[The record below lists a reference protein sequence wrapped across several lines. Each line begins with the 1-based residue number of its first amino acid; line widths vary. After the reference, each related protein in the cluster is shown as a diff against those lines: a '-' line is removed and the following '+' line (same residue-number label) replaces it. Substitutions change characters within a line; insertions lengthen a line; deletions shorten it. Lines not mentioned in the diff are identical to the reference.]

1 MLRLPEVFHYHDKAL
16 HALFY
21 FGATIILNLI
31 YPKRWIIIVI
41 SLATFGIL
49 IEFLQE
55 YSNKVLIHM
64 GVKPIHGNFDIQD
77 VKYNTIGLVIGT
89 VCFFTIQFLIQIVN
103 EKKVIK

>member
-1 MLRLPEVFHYHDKAL
+1 MVRLPEIFHYHDKAL

-31 YPKRWIIIVI
+31 YPKSWIIIVI
-41 SLATFGIL
+41 SLATFGIM

-64 GVKPIHGNFDIQD
+64 GIKPIHGNFDFQD
-77 VKYNTIGLVIGT
+77 VKYNTIGVVIGT
-89 VCFFTIQFLIQIVN
+89 LCFFIIQFLFRINNQ
-103 EKKVIK
+103 KKVKN